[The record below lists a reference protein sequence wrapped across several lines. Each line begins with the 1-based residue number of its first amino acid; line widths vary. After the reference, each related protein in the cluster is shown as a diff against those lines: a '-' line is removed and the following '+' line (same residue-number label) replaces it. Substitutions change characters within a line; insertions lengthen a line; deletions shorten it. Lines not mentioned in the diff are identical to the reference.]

1 MHPAALVFLC
11 YVQFSGAGSIKTYKR
26 DVDNRFS
33 DSVCALDTNETLN
46 QLFHS
51 HVRQEYGA
59 DPESDDDYYTEL
71 YMDDVSTITCYGCI
85 NCPQALKNNAT
96 WCVHVYDPDEE
107 VKVCINATGVASKT
121 VVAAKL
127 KMDEVL
133 YWAGQQNCGQ
143 ADAGCLTV
151 LNAPYYF
158 RHAYAVCIIPGQRPS
173 FVEIDSL
180 KALSEYV
187 RIVDLVSTQV
197 AYLKNRAIL
206 KCSVTFSDQSLC
218 FISWTRNGT
227 TYTPLIEDPF
237 CTTNCTYDPTP
248 GASALRRRRVRAYNV
263 YQPPH
268 DGCAFWK
275 SWTSYLIIDNLT
287 LNDSG
292 EYACSAWNEETPA
305 LKAESLTSQTLVLQI
320 VEPATTRDPQ
330 ISRIEMTTSI
340 LLVMPTDRI
349 KLSSAS
355 DNVAIYMSVST
366 ILGFFFVLICLLALV
381 VLLMRCH
388 SKTRL
393 AIEVPALPHNCSL
406 DAKNCPL
413 HPNSR
418 DAWEFPREKLHI
430 FHNRLL
436 GKGAFGKVMK
446 AQAEGIVPDTP
457 DKDIVAVKTVKDN
470 APPGESSD
478 LLDELELMKKIK
490 PHRNVINLLG
500 CCTTPGDP
508 ICLIIEYA
516 AHGNLRTFL
525 RSCEETSM
533 TLNHQ
538 PLILR
543 KKSRTESCSSA
554 SSSQPLLSAKS
565 PTCGQAFSYSSDA
578 QVRYV
583 SHPPPLLNQE
593 SVEGLV
599 CVQEDQRVA
608 IAGGTSTQITP
619 PLTHDYLNCK
629 GLMYMEDIVTF
640 ALQIASGLQHLES
653 MEIVHCDLAARNIL
667 ISDGFVLKISDFGM
681 ARDISGKS
689 YYQKSPEGRIPVK
702 WTAPEALEEH
712 LYTFKSDVW
721 SFGIVLWEI
730 FNYGHS
736 PFPNMDIHTWEP
748 FIQFLKMGN
757 RPIIPDDCPKF
768 FCNVMRMCWQLNPDL
783 RPSSC
788 DLCREFNSK
797 QVGECLLESPG
808 SEENPDFLP
817 SQGNIA
823 S

>member
-1 MHPAALVFLC
+1 MCVRNTE
-11 YVQFSGAGSIKTYKR
+11 Q
-26 DVDNRFS
+26 
-33 DSVCALDTNETLN
+33 TLK
-46 QLFHS
+46 
-51 HVRQEYGA
+51 V
-59 DPESDDDYYTEL
+59 
-71 YMDDVSTITCYGCI
+71 MM
-85 NCPQALKNNAT
+85 ALKNNAT

-107 VKVCINATGVASKT
+107 VKICINATGVASKT

-143 ADAGCLTV
+143 AGAGCLTV

-158 RHAYAVCIIPGQRPS
+158 RHAYAVCIIPK
-173 FVEIDSL
+173 L
-180 KALSEYV
+180 
-187 RIVDLVSTQV
+187 
-197 AYLKNRAIL
+197 IL
-206 KCSVTFSDQSLC
+206 WK
-218 FISWTRNGT
+218 
-227 TYTPLIEDPF
+227 
-237 CTTNCTYDPTP
+237 CTYDPTP

-268 DGCAFWK
+268 DGCVFWN

-320 VEPATTRDPQ
+320 A
-330 ISRIEMTTSI
+330 
-340 LLVMPTDRI
+340 TDRI

-538 PLILR
+538 PLILW

-712 LYTFKSDVW
+712 LYTFKSDVNSQAILLFLTW
-721 SFGIVLWEI
+721 I
-730 FNYGHS
+730 FILGNHS
-736 PFPNMDIHTWEP
+736 SNF
-748 FIQFLKMGN
+748 
-757 RPIIPDDCPKF
+757 
-768 FCNVMRMCWQLNPDL
+768 
-783 RPSSC
+783 
-788 DLCREFNSK
+788 
-797 QVGECLLESPG
+797 
-808 SEENPDFLP
+808 
-817 SQGNIA
+817 
-823 S
+823 